1 MPDSS
6 PSASSNVYQSEE
18 FEALY
23 RRHLDAVFRYA
34 WKCVGRR
41 EIAEEIAADAF
52 LALYH
57 HADQV
62 RSGELPAWLLTVV
75 KNRAIDYW
83 RRQAVERRY
92 VSSTTPAVEAE
103 TTIDEGRLFDSQV
116 LKPVHRACLILRY
129 AHGMDRREIAEYTG
143 LTPDRVKSYLQY
155 ARQLLRAQLLEQ
167 PGARR

>member
-6 PSASSNVYQSEE
+6 AGVSSNVFQSEE
-18 FEALY
+18 FEELY

-41 EIAEEIAADAF
+41 EIAEEITADAF

-57 HADQV
+57 HADRV
-62 RSGELPAWLLTVV
+62 RSAELPAWLLTVV

-92 VSSTTPAVEAE
+92 VNSTTPAVEAPAAM
-103 TTIDEGRLFDSQV
+103 DEGRLFDSRV
-116 LKPVHRACLILRY
+116 LKPVHRTCLILRY

-143 LTPDRVKSYLQY
+143 LTEDRVKSYLQY
-155 ARQLLRAQLLEQ
+155 ARHLLRTQLLEQ

>member
-6 PSASSNVYQSEE
+6 SGASSNVYPSEE
-18 FEALY
+18 FEELY

-41 EIAEEIAADAF
+41 EIAEEITADAF

-62 RSGELPAWLLTVV
+62 RSAELPAWLLTVV

-92 VSSTTPAVEAE
+92 VSGISGASEPSLVP
-103 TTIDEGRLFDSQV
+103 DEGRLFDSRV
-116 LKPVHRACLILRY
+116 LKPVHRTCLILRY
-129 AHGMDRREIAEYTG
+129 AHGMSRGDIAEHTG
-143 LTPDRVKSYLQY
+143 LSADQVKDYLHY
-155 ARQLLRAQLLEQ
+155 ARHLLRTELLQ
-167 PGARR
+167 GSGAKR